1 MTFGRLSLQNIR
13 DSLDS
18 DIQIYMKLKEKIME
32 KAKTK
37 ENKFTFLKR
46 TVGVRFICYNTDI
59 KQEQEGTW
67 ETQR

>member
-1 MTFGRLSLQNIR
+1 MTFGRLPLKNIR

-32 KAKTK
+32 KAKMK
-37 ENKFTFLKR
+37 ENKIIFLKW